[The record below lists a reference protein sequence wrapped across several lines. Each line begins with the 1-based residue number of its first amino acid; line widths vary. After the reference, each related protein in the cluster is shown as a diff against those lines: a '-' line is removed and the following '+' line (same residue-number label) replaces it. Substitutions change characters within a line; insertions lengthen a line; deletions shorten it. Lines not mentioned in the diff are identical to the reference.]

1 MMKSD
6 LRYRMKNKTYIFH
19 SDPGHA
25 WLAVKKSELT
35 ELQIMQAITGYSYM
49 KGETVYLE
57 EDCDMT
63 TFCRRFEQILGQK
76 PKFRESYLERTPIR
90 HYPQFKVVL

>member
-6 LRYRMKNKTYIFH
+6 IRYRMKNKTYVFH

-25 WLAVKKSELT
+25 WLAVKKRELT
-35 ELQIMQAITGYSYM
+35 ELQIMGLITPYSYM

-57 EDCDMT
+57 EDVDMT

-90 HYPQFKVVL
+90 HYPQFKVGA